1 MKRYRTGSSSI
12 AWKCRI
18 ACTGAKWHS
27 WSWNWPDWRNN
38 WRRSR
43 SSRRTLRRARRSRNA
58 IRASGVAYLC
68 CCSASSHRSS
78 PGPAGRPPIRPV
90 SGGDSS
96 RPVRSSCKQIS
107 PTDPFPLILSPKPLI
122 CTMNM
127 KLLYRRGEYEG
138 SIHNCPIIF
147 SSSRCRRKVTEF
159 RLLHAIILLERSYHI
174 LPACRGNWNKIK
186 LLVFP
191 EFEKRKFIRIIIA

>member
-127 KLLYRRGEYEG
+127 KLLYRRGEQEG

-159 RLLHAIILLERSYHI
+159 RLLHAIILFERSYHI